1 MAVIRIERVPV
12 SVGGLGLLG
21 FDHLQLVLQQD
32 DYDPRLRQ
40 DNWYVME
47 GVREFGADGFVLG
60 VEGGNGA
67 TTLSAANGGLTGSD
81 LTAAI
86 GTAAQRGSRVL
97 PIYDAASS
105 WQLMAD
111 YAREIDL
118 QHFPYIS
125 FGFPGTAM
133 PTVNST
139 SVIASLLYYIGQDL
153 NESWPSGTRFS
164 PGSTT
169 LLGTRS
175 NDNLSMGANF
185 NTLLGGLGND
195 TLQGSDDDRTDKI
208 YGGAGND
215 IIKWSAGFNYLHG
228 GEPRMDYASDGIDVV
243 DYAGA
248 GIVEIESNENY
259 VPHKTPTFTATHA
272 NGVDYLFSIDRLQW
286 NSASDQII
294 IDGGRQIMQDG
305 LIMGFGGEGSGHGDS
320 IDFSARTEG
329 LLITDAGNDQMVVK
343 DVAAAASENGIWLEF
358 RRMGRRLRR

>member
-1 MAVIRIERVPV
+1 
-12 SVGGLGLLG
+12 
-21 FDHLQLVLQQD
+21 
-32 DYDPRLRQ
+32 
-40 DNWYVME
+40 
-47 GVREFGADGFVLG
+47 
-60 VEGGNGA
+60 
-67 TTLSAANGGLTGSD
+67 
-81 LTAAI
+81 
-86 GTAAQRGSRVL
+86 
-97 PIYDAASS
+97 
-105 WQLMAD
+105 MAD

-215 IIKWSAGFNYLHG
+215 IIKWSAGFNYLHC

-248 GIVEIESNENY
+248 GIVEIEST
-259 VPHKTPTFTATHA
+259 KTTSRTRRRPSPRRTQTASTTCFPSTGC
-272 NGVDYLFSIDRLQW
+272 NGTPPAIKS
-286 NSASDQII
+286 SSMAAGKSC
-294 IDGGRQIMQDG
+294 
-305 LIMGFGGEGSGHGDS
+305 
-320 IDFSARTEG
+320 RT
-329 LLITDAGNDQMVVK
+329 A
-343 DVAAAASENGIWLEF
+343 
-358 RRMGRRLRR
+358 